1 MERYETPGVEVI
13 TPLEV
18 TLMAAAMAMLEAGIW
33 TWSAEQGLR
42 RDPSCLQLL
51 GLAGNELDDLGWL
64 DRVHP
69 DDGPRLGE
77 AIDAC
82 REGRSSGLRLEYR
95 ILHHQGHY
103 IRLEE
108 RVRRDEGGQL
118 LGVVRHLDAAMA
130 HIDQFG
136 SQHTE
141 VICTADQAICPQAA
155 TYATATASVMNSPMA
170 SVTMISTM
178 VVPRCRCFRFA
189 TGNRLSGGE
198 RQRVGLARALL
209 SPASLWLIDEPLSAL
224 DPMRARMAMTAL
236 VGLARERKITLVA
249 TLHQVDMALSHFDR
263 IIGLLNGQ
271 IVFDLPSAQV
281 TPERLAHL
289 YDQHEHELSQANL
302 PAELEQDLVAPV
314 PAVMHCR

>member
-18 TLMAAAMAMLEAGIW
+18 TLKAEAMAMLEAGIW

-64 DRVHP
+64 ARVHP

-118 LGVVRHLDAAMA
+118 LGVVRHLDAVMPQPDDRHDTDPLTGLESRSHFESLLDERLASESGSFCLLQFTVDHRSKILQLFGEAACDAMLA
-130 HIDQFG
+130 KLARIVRRELRREDPFARWDEDG
-136 SQHTE
+136 FILMLSQT
-141 VICTADQAICPQAA
+141 D
-155 TYATATASVMNSPMA
+155 
-170 SVTMISTM
+170 
-178 VVPRCRCFRFA
+178 
-189 TGNRLSGGE
+189 RLSGLEIAE
-198 RQRVGLARALL
+198 RLRLEIADASLLPERPVTVSIGLVQSQNAEQLDHLLARL
-209 SPASLWLIDEPLSAL
+209 ASCHGQ
-224 DPMRARMAMTAL
+224 AR
-236 VGLARERKITLVA
+236 RERNTV
-249 TLHQVDMALSHFDR
+249 V
-263 IIGLLNGQ
+263 G
-271 IVFDLPSAQV
+271 
-281 TPERLAHL
+281 
-289 YDQHEHELSQANL
+289 
-302 PAELEQDLVAPV
+302 
-314 PAVMHCR
+314 